1 MNEKEN
7 ASEDRMEPIHIATTL
22 TAGENRRMIAKVR
35 DHEVIMD
42 ARRERGGDDA
52 GPTPPECLAVALGG
66 CVLNIC
72 RILAMQKHIVLD
84 DIRVTATGD
93 IDPTRAFGM
102 PTEERAGFS
111 KLSVR
116 VEIASKLTEAE
127 KEDFRL
133 ELIDRCPLC
142 DTIGSPTPLQIS
154 FAK

>member
-1 MNEKEN
+1 MDEKEN
-7 ASEDRMEPIHIATTL
+7 VSADRMEPIHILATIAT
-22 TAGENRRMIAKVR
+22 GDNRRMIAKAR
-35 DHEVIMD
+35 NHEILMD
-42 ARRERGGDDA
+42 ARKEWGGDNA
-52 GPTPPECLAVALGG
+52 GPTPPECLAMALGG

-72 RILAMQKHIVLD
+72 RIIAMQREIDLD
-84 DIRVTATGD
+84 DLRISVAGD
-93 IDPTRAFGM
+93 IDPTRAFGI
-102 PTEERAGFS
+102 PTDTRAGFS

-142 DTIGSPTPLQIS
+142 DTIGNPTPLHIS